1 MSERWRIQN
10 RDIFIRDLLRD
21 YCRVRTILREQ
32 AKRFAHSGTIS
43 YAVLSELL
51 GDNIHRG
58 VFWSLKDSAHH
69 LFRTPLPVEQVFI
82 DKKNCQQQVIKS
94 HKQIPDSAEASTEG
108 QDDIVANM
116 IDWCV
121 GYAFHECVK
130 LKEDAFQRQHYTN
143 RLLQLNTS
151 NNKYQKSLDG
161 LLPFTQQTHE
171 SMAREIERI
180 MGVLVHTG
188 RLLILFLENH
198 KENKHVAR
206 FLVEDRELVQDSFEY
221 CLEDLFGALYGNNPS
236 KHYLLA
242 LELALEH
249 GRQDQALEILAKAK
263 RYNAQATVIDEMS
276 SILAMKNISDIK

>member
-1 MSERWRIQN
+1 MSKHWRIQN

-32 AKRFAHSGTIS
+32 SKRFEHSGTIS
-43 YAVLSELL
+43 YAVLTELI
-51 GDNIHRG
+51 GDNMHRG

-69 LFRTPLPVEQVFI
+69 LFRTPLSVQDISSSKHICGAKPQKPHNITKEVL
-82 DKKNCQQQVIKS
+82 
-94 HKQIPDSAEASTEG
+94 EG
-108 QDDIVANM
+108 ESLKQDDIISNM

-130 LKEDAFQRQHYTN
+130 LKEDAFQRQHYAN
-143 RLLQLNTS
+143 RLLQLRT
-151 NNKYQKSLDG
+151 NNEQYQKTLDG

-206 FLVEDRELVQDSFEY
+206 FLVEDRDLVQDSFEY
-221 CLEDLFGALYGNNPS
+221 CLEDLFGALYGNAPA
-236 KHYLLA
+236 KHYILA

-249 GRQDQALEILAKAK
+249 GRENQAKAIIAK
-263 RYNAQATVIDEMS
+263 AIQYNAPAAVIDE
-276 SILAMKNISDIK
+276 LNQRLDLKTAL

>member
-1 MSERWRIQN
+1 MRERWRIQN

-32 AKRFAHSGTIS
+32 EKRFAHSATIS

-69 LFRTPLPVEQVFI
+69 LFRTPLPIEGVLPDEKDCHRKI
-82 DKKNCQQQVIKS
+82 NTYHKVIS
-94 HKQIPDSAEASTEG
+94 EGANEALRD
-108 QDDIVANM
+108 QDDILSNM

-143 RLLQLNTS
+143 RLLQLNT
-151 NNKYQKSLDG
+151 NNSKFQKSLDG
-161 LLPFTQQTHE
+161 LLPFTKQTHE

-180 MGVLVHTG
+180 MGVLIHVG

-206 FLVEDRELVQDSFEY
+206 FLVEDRDLVQDGFEY
-221 CLEDLFGALYGNNPS
+221 CLEDLLGALYGNNPS

-242 LELALEH
+242 LELALEN
-249 GRQDQALEILAKAK
+249 GREDQALEIFAKAK
-263 RYNAQATVIDEMS
+263 SYKAQSNVIDEMAK
-276 SILAMKNISDIK
+276 LLNISN

>member
-1 MSERWRIQN
+1 MKERWRIQN

-32 AKRFAHSGTIS
+32 AKRFEHSETIS

-58 VFWSLKDSAHH
+58 IFWSLKDSAHH
-69 LFRTPLPVEQVFI
+69 LFRTPFTN
-82 DKKNCQQQVIKS
+82 DWKKINKS
-94 HKQIPDSAEASTEG
+94 TCEEKPSKPHELLHSVVDESGAE

-143 RLLQLNTS
+143 RLLQLHTDDNRY
-151 NNKYQKSLDG
+151 KKSLDG
-161 LLPFTQQTHE
+161 LLPFTKQTND
-171 SMAREIERI
+171 SMASEIERI
-180 MGVLVHTG
+180 MGVLVQIG

-206 FLVEDRELVQDSFEY
+206 FLVEERELVQESFEY
-221 CLEDLFGALYGNNPS
+221 CLEDVFTALYGNEPA
-236 KHYLLA
+236 KHYVLA
-242 LELALEH
+242 LELALEN
-249 GRQDQALEILAKAK
+249 GRVEQATAIINKAK
-263 RYNAQATVIDEMS
+263 KYNAPSAIVDQ
-276 SILAMKNISDIK
+276 MKKLLELKIAS